1 MQARLGALVSKSG
14 LQVNDAIVIPDS
26 ELITTGIR
34 AQGPGGQNVN
44 KVSSAVQLRF
54 DIRASTSLP
63 GPVKERLLSQSDRRI
78 SSAGV
83 VTIKAQRSRSQEKN
97 RIDALK
103 RLKTLLLGATI
114 VAKKRVPTKPS
125 KNSKQ
130 KRLDDKSRR
139 SRLKQSRGK
148 FTE

>member
-1 MQARLGALVSKSG
+1 MQARLGPLVSKSG

-26 ELITTGIR
+26 ELIITGIR

-54 DIRASTSLP
+54 DIQASTNLP
-63 GPVKERLLSQSDRRI
+63 EPVKTRLLSRSDRRI
-78 SSAGV
+78 SSSGV
-83 VTIKAQRSRSQEKN
+83 ITIKAQRSRSQEKN

-103 RLKTLLLGATI
+103 RLKTLLLEATI
-114 VAKKRVPTKPS
+114 IAKKRVPTKPS
-125 KNSKQ
+125 KNSKR